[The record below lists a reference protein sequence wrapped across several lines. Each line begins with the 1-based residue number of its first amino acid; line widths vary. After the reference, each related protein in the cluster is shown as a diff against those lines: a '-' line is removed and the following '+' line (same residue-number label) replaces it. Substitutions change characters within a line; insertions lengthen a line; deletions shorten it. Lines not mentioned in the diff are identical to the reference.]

1 MAAHLSDLR
10 ARGNSKMVMC
20 CCIYC
25 SAAGLY
31 EAADSKVLEVSME
44 DKDGIG
50 RLLQVCRSESQH
62 RILGFGSK
70 FMLSSVDFY
79 YPLKK

>member
-1 MAAHLSDLR
+1 MSDLR
-10 ARGNSKMVMC
+10 ARGNSRWSCAVV
-20 CCIYC
+20 
-25 SAAGLY
+25 STARLPGLY